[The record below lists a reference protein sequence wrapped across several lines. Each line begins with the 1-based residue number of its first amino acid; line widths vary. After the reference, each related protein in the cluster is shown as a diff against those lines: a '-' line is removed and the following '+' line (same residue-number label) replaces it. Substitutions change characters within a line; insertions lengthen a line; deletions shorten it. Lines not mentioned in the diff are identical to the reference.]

1 MAKLHEVETEI
12 TFRPRI
18 AIEDG
23 AFEINI
29 CPVCGAE
36 IRDVEVHNVTKE
48 GFFKDLCY
56 RYAEIE
62 CPECNAIFEKTVY
75 DNYERKAFS
84 EIALNITT
92 VTFIL
97 ALIGIIV
104 FAILINIIPNIALT
118 VVIACFIVLV
128 IDSVILL
135 ILQ

>member
-36 IRDVEVHNVTKE
+36 IRDVEVHNATKE

-62 CPECNAIFEKTVY
+62 CPECGAVFKKTVY
-75 DNYERKAFS
+75 DNYGRKNFS
-84 EIALNITT
+84 EIALNISTII
-92 VTFIL
+92 FIL
-97 ALIGIIV
+97 ALIG
-104 FAILINIIPNIALT
+104 AITFGLLVCVIPNIALT
-118 VVIACFIVLV
+118 AEVICIA
-128 IDSVILL
+128 LL
-135 ILQ
+135 GVAGISCLFLE